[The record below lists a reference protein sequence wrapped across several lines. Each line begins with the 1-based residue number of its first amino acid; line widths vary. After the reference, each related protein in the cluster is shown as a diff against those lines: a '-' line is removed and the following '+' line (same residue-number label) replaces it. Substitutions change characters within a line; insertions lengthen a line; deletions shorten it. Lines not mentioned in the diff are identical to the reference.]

1 MERTKMSQTGCGVPY
16 FYRQE
21 NAVNGTILPS
31 FLHIRNTAVA
41 YFYKRY
47 LTQKAISQ
55 FRFTLPNTWDRDY
68 FLYTLYI
75 WGFLAVVRTDKFGVI
90 PQGCSL
96 MGYDVFYRPTNAV
109 IKNPLLKGI
118 IQPRIG
124 TQCTLIKL
132 QPDYGSIYDLVDFYG
147 NMLALCAESGGVN
160 LLNSRLAYVF
170 LTGNKQGAETMKKAM
185 DKILSGEPGV
195 FVDKNMFRDE
205 NGELNWEMFEQ
216 NLSQNFITPDIME
229 VMRTWEEKFDVE
241 IGIPTT
247 NTQKKE
253 RLVTGEVKANQMEA
267 ETRLEMW
274 FEGLQESFE
283 ETRQMFGIPESEL
296 NVEMRKPKGGDG
308 NGNADTDGDGDV
320 QL

>member
-1 MERTKMSQTGCGVPY
+1 MERTKMSKTGCGLPY

-41 YFYKRY
+41 NFYKRY

-55 FRFTLPNTWDRDY
+55 FRFTLPNTWNKDY

-109 IKNPLLKGI
+109 ISNPMLKGI
-118 IQPRIG
+118 IKPRIG

-147 NMLALCAESGGVN
+147 NMLALCAESASVN

-195 FVDKNMFRDE
+195 FVDKDMFRDE

-216 NLSQNFITPDIME
+216 NLSQNFITPEIME

-253 RLVTGEVKANQMEA
+253 RLVTGEVEANQMEA

-274 FEGLQESFE
+274 FEGLRESFE

-296 NVEMRKPKGGDG
+296 NVEMRKPKGGDS
-308 NGNADTDGDGDV
+308 NGYADTDGNGDV
-320 QL
+320 